1 MRAVKKLKK
10 MIQDSPQSTQS
21 KIYSKL
27 ILMLETEEDNPIK
40 DIYKLDQDEF
50 DLAISLLKEWRID
63 RFYVGKSKVFDV
75 AFQANE
81 FNA

>member
-1 MRAVKKLKK
+1 MRAVMKLKK

-50 DLAISLLKEWRID
+50 DLAISFLKEWRID

-81 FNA
+81 FNV

>member
-1 MRAVKKLKK
+1 

>member
-81 FNA
+81 LNT

>member
-27 ILMLETEEDNPIK
+27 ILMLETEEENPIK

-50 DLAISLLKEWRID
+50 DLAIFLLKEWRID

>member
-81 FNA
+81 FNV

>member
-1 MRAVKKLKK
+1 

-81 FNA
+81 FNV